1 MKTLKHIAVVAMCMS
16 HTDISANESNQA
28 VNLDSLLELAVKNP
42 SYVLTKEKIE
52 SKKARLN
59 IVESERLPSLF
70 LEGNSDILNSKD
82 DSRVI
87 TATAEHTLY
96 DWGKLSSEIES
107 SEFQVETEIA
117 KADYE
122 LHNIKLEVVESFVT
136 AYSAKQKVDALEE
149 SIRIASNLRDIMAR
163 RVAQKVSPASDLML
177 ADSRIGQLST
187 LQLQFNGQERD
198 AQLALLQ
205 LTDRKAVTSDTL
217 KCNSDFNEANIAK
230 LVVEN
235 SAQLAAA
242 KAYSKSL
249 SSKFSSLGS
258 KKFPAII
265 AGASYTQD
273 LDSSNEEARTYL
285 TFRYN
290 VDVGSRLDAEIAELK
305 ADYAAALADERAI
318 SQSLVRQAAALV
330 NEYRI
335 SRSQLPVYKNL
346 ISIREEQLESHTRR
360 YASGKSSWLDLMN
373 AQQELSEARLAIID
387 TEAKACIAMLTLEQ
401 LTARNLNE

>member
-1 MKTLKHIAVVAMCMS
+1 MKTLKHIAVFAMCMS
-16 HTDISANESNQA
+16 PTSVLANENDQA
-28 VNLDSLLELAVKNP
+28 LSLDSLLELTFKNP
-42 SYVLTKEKIE
+42 SYVLAKEKIA
-52 SKKARLN
+52 SKKARLD
-59 IVESERLPSLF
+59 IVESERLPSVF
-70 LEGNSDILNSKD
+70 FEGNSDILNSSD

-87 TATAEHTLY
+87 TATAEHTLF

-107 SEFQVETEIA
+107 SELQIETEKA
-117 KADYE
+117 KADDE
-122 LHNIKLEVVESFVT
+122 LLNIKLKVIGNFVT
-136 AYSAKQKVDALEE
+136 ANSAKQKSDAVKD

-177 ADSRIGQLST
+177 AESRIGQLNT
-187 LQLQFNGQERD
+187 LQLQFTGQERD

-205 LTDRKAVTSDTL
+205 LTDRKASTLDTL
-217 KCNSDFNEANIAK
+217 QCNSDLNEAFIAE
-230 LVVEN
+230 LVVKR
-235 SAQLAAA
+235 SPQLAAA
-242 KAYSKSL
+242 KAYSRSL
-249 SSKFSSLGS
+249 SSKFSSVDS

-273 LDSSNEEARTYL
+273 LESGNEEARTYL

-290 VDVGSRLDAEIAELK
+290 VDVGSRLNAEIAELK
-305 ADYAAALADERAI
+305 ADYAAALADERYI

-335 SRSQLPVYKNL
+335 NQSQIPVYKNL

-360 YASGKSSWLDLMN
+360 FASGKSYWLDLMN
-373 AQQELSEARLAIID
+373 AQQELSDARLAIID
-387 TEAKACIAMLTLEQ
+387 TEAKACTAMLTLQQ